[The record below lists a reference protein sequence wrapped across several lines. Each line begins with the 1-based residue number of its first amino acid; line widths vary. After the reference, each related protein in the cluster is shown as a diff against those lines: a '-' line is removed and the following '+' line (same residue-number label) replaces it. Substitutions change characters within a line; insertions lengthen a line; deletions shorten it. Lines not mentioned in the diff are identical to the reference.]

1 MITSFGTNETEKI
14 WNGDRVKIYL
24 KKYNKLEGEN

>member
-1 MITSFGTNETEKI
+1 MKTEKI
-14 WNGDRVKIYL
+14 WNGDRVKKIYL